1 MPTALVTGGS
11 AGIGLAF
18 ARRLAADGYDLVLV
32 ARTTERLEKAAA
44 ELSAAHGTNVT
55 TISADLTDRDA
66 LRAVAERLAEPDRPV
81 DLLVNNAGH
90 GVHRSF
96 LGSEAREQEEM
107 LDVHC
112 RAVLVLTHAAGRAMA
127 ARGAGAIVNVSSVAG
142 FGNLGT
148 YSSAKA
154 WVTSFSLS
162 VAPELRRKGVSVMVL
177 CPGFVRTDLVGERL
191 AARLPATAW
200 IDADR
205 LVEQA
210 LTDLRRGRA
219 LSIPTV
225 RYRVTAALLRHLPLR
240 LRFAR

>member
-18 ARRLAADGYDLVLV
+18 ARRLASEGYDLVLV
-32 ARTTERLEKAAA
+32 ARDAGRLENAAA
-44 ELSAAHGTNVT
+44 EIAAAHGTDVV
-55 TISADLTDRDA
+55 TISADLTDRTA
-66 LRAVAERLAEPDRPV
+66 LQAVTARVADTRRPV

-96 LGSEAREQEEM
+96 LGSTADEQEAM

-127 ARGAGAIVNVSSVAG
+127 ARAHGAIINVSSVAG

-154 WVTSFSLS
+154 WMTSFSLS
-162 VAPELRRKGVSVMVL
+162 IAPELHRKGVHVMAL
-177 CPGFVRTDLVGERL
+177 CPGFVRTDLVGEAL
-191 AARLPATAW
+191 TARLPALAW

-205 LVEQA
+205 LVEHA
-210 LTDLRRGRA
+210 LRDLRRGRT
-219 LSIPTV
+219 LSIPTL
-225 RYRVTAALLRHLPLR
+225 RYRLAAALLRHLPLR
-240 LRFAR
+240 LRFRR

>member
-18 ARRLAADGYDLVLV
+18 ARRLAREGYDLVLV

-44 ELSAAHGTNVT
+44 ELVAAHGTDVM
-55 TISADLTDRDA
+55 TISADLTDRAA
-66 LRAVAERLAEPDRPV
+66 LQRVADRLTDPGRPV

-112 RAVLVLTHAAGRAMA
+112 RAVLVLTHTAGRAMA
-127 ARGAGAIVNVSSVAG
+127 SRGAGQIINVSSVAG

-162 VAPELRRKGVSVMVL
+162 VAPELERKAVQVIAL
-177 CPGFVRTDLVGERL
+177 CPGFVRTDLVGEAL
-191 AARLPATAW
+191 TARLPAVAW

-205 LVEQA
+205 LVQRA
-210 LTDLRRGRA
+210 LTDLRRGRR

-225 RYRVTAALLRHLPLR
+225 RYRVAAALLRHLPLR

>member
-18 ARRLAADGYDLVLV
+18 ARRLASEGYDLVLV
-32 ARTTERLEKAAA
+32 ARGTERLEKAAA
-44 ELSAAHGTNVT
+44 EVAATHGTEVMT
-55 TISADLTDRDA
+55 MSADLTDRPA
-66 LRAVAERLAEPDRPV
+66 LQSVADRLADPARPV

-112 RAVLVLTHAAGRAMA
+112 RAVLVLTHTA
-127 ARGAGAIVNVSSVAG
+127 ARTMASRGTGQIINVSSVAG

-148 YSSAKA
+148 YSSVKA

-162 VAPELRRKGVSVMVL
+162 VAPELQRKGVQVMAL
-177 CPGFVRTDLVGERL
+177 CPGFVRTDLVGEAL
-191 AARLPATAW
+191 TARLPAAAW
-200 IDADR
+200 IGADR
-205 LVEQA
+205 LVERA
-210 LTDLRRGRA
+210 LTDLRRGRT

-225 RYRVTAALLRHLPLR
+225 RYRIVAALLRHLPLR